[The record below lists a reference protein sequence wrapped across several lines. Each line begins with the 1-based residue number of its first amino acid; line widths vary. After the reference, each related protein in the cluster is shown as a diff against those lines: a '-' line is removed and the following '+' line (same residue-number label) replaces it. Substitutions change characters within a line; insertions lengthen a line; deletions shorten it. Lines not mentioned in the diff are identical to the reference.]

1 MTSFNPAPMQI
12 AEILNPRWLE
22 AVVYKDFPG
31 VEVTGSEILELTFN
45 SATKTRIAVKVENA
59 PPELTKNICVKGM
72 HNAAGQLYVASGVS
86 QTEALFYQE
95 LAVPLSKSFNLPR
108 CIYSAIDPAT
118 GHGLVVMED
127 LVVGGCK
134 FLSALTPYTADEAST
149 SLEQLARL
157 HAAGPEGSSLYEL
170 PWLVRSLDRMAQTS
184 LIPIDMIQD
193 LLNGPRGEPLPAY
206 VLDAGRLHRSLGSLA
221 ERFRKEPSSLVH
233 GDAHAGNLYKLPN
246 GKDIGLI
253 DWQLIQRGYWALDVA
268 YHLGAALTPEDRR
281 ANERDLLAHYL
292 DRRAAFGGPKIDKN
306 LAWDH
311 YRMAMLYGYYLW
323 AVTRRVDPVIILE
336 FVRRLGAAVA
346 ELESFQLVEA

>member
-1 MTSFNPAPMQI
+1 MTSFSPAPMQI
-12 AEILNPRWLE
+12 AEVLNPRWLE
-22 AVVYKDFPG
+22 TVLYKEFPG
-31 VEVTGSEILELTFN
+31 VQVTGSEILELQFN

-59 PPELTKNICVKGM
+59 PLELTKNICVKGM

-86 QTEALFYQE
+86 KTEALFYQD

-108 CIYSAIDPAT
+108 CIYTAIDPDT

-149 SLEQLARL
+149 SLDQLARL
-157 HAAGPEGSSLYEL
+157 HAAGPEGSALFQT
-170 PWLVRSLDRMAQTS
+170 PWLVRSLDKMAETS
-184 LIPIDMIQD
+184 LIPIDMLND
-193 LLNGPRGEPLPAY
+193 LLHGPRGEPLPAY
-206 VLDAGRLHRSLGSLA
+206 VLDGPRLHSSLGKLA
-221 ERFRKEPSSLVH
+221 ERFGKEPSSLVH

-281 ANERDLLAHYL
+281 ANERDLLGHYL
-292 DRRAAFGGPKIDKN
+292 DRRAAHGATKIDKDV
-306 LAWDH
+306 AWEH

-323 AVTRRVDPVIILE
+323 GVTRRVDPVIIVE
-336 FVRRLGAAVA
+336 FVRRLGLAVH
-346 ELESFQLVEA
+346 ELESFKLAEA

>member
-1 MTSFNPAPMQI
+1 MSSFNPAPMQI

-86 QTEALFYQE
+86 KTEALFYQE

-170 PWLVRSLDRMAQTS
+170 PWLVRSLDRMAQNS

-193 LLNGPRGEPLPAY
+193 LLNGPRGDPLPAY
-206 VLDAGRLHRSLGSLA
+206 VLDAARLHRSLGSLA

-233 GDAHAGNLYKLPN
+233 GDAHAGNLYKLPD
-246 GKDIGLI
+246 GKGIGLI

-281 ANERDLLAHYL
+281 ANERELLAHYL
-292 DRRAAFGGPKIDKN
+292 DRRAAFGGPKIDRDV
-306 LAWDH
+306 AWDH

-346 ELESFQLVEA
+346 DLESFKLAEA

>member
-1 MTSFNPAPMQI
+1 MSSFNPAPMQI

-86 QTEALFYQE
+86 KTEALFYQE

-170 PWLVRSLDRMAQTS
+170 PWLVRSLDRMAQNS

-193 LLNGPRGEPLPAY
+193 LLNGPRGDPLPAY
-206 VLDAGRLHRSLGSLA
+206 VLDAARLHRSLGSLA

-233 GDAHAGNLYKLPN
+233 GDAHAGNLYKLPD
-246 GKDIGLI
+246 GKGIGLI

-281 ANERDLLAHYL
+281 ANERELLAHYL
-292 DRRAAFGGPKIDKN
+292 DRRAAFGGPKIDGDV
-306 LAWDH
+306 AWDH

-346 ELESFQLVEA
+346 DLESFKLAEA